1 MDGEAAILARGAT
14 ITRGVMRFLGL
25 LTLGMP
31 LAVIAL
37 YYAVGWKAAVLAFP
51 LLLVGL
57 LRLLSSTKQDDP
69 AFRARRP
76 RRILGLAFIS
86 IVPIAA
92 VVWDEPEIMRIWAY
106 ATALPFS
113 VALALDGKRKID
125 RSATIAAGIIFV
137 AASELIWLFGSIAG
151 WIWFHAFAVPIFL
164 FGFAFL
170 VHAFSVRDRDKE
182 IRNTREL
189 EPPPRGDGDA
199 STAALQCVIVTG
211 DRENRERRVFKS
223 VSRSQAQ
230 AIYESEWR
238 DEYDHLLK
246 LDTIDEALQK
256 PAFYVAFN
264 GSGVLKFE
272 ADGPSTMTVQWIYM
286 EVPERRRLLGRSVLV
301 GGSKVPCEFGPE
313 IMADVWNDD
322 VEALKTRLGPHARGP
337 T

>member
-1 MDGEAAILARGAT
+1 MDGEAVRLARGAA
-14 ITRGVMRFLGL
+14 ITRGAMRFLGL
-25 LTLGMP
+25 LALGMP

-69 AFRARRP
+69 TSRARRP
-76 RRILGLAFIS
+76 RRVLGLAFIS

-113 VALALDGKRKID
+113 VGLALDGKRKTD

-170 VHAFSVRDRDKE
+170 VHAFSPRDKDKE

-189 EPPPRGDGDA
+189 EPPPRGDGDV
-199 STAALQCVIVTG
+199 STAALQCVIVTR
-211 DRENRERRVFKS
+211 DRERRVFKS

-230 AIYESEWR
+230 AIYEADWR
-238 DEYDHLLK
+238 GEYDHMLK
-246 LDTIDEALQK
+246 LDMIDEALRR

-264 GSGVLKFE
+264 GNGVLKFE

-286 EVPERRRLLGRSVLV
+286 EVPERRRLLGRPVLV
-301 GGSKVPCEFGPE
+301 GGRKVPYELGPE
-313 IMADVWNDD
+313 IIADVWNDD
-322 VEALKTRLGPHARGP
+322 LGALNARLEPHAGAP
-337 T
+337 A

>member
-1 MDGEAAILARGAT
+1 MDGEAARLARGAT
-14 ITRGVMRFLGL
+14 ITRGWMRFLGL

-51 LLLVGL
+51 LLFVGL
-57 LRLLSSTKQDDP
+57 FRLSSSTKQGDP
-69 AFRARRP
+69 DFRAKRP
-76 RRILGLAFIS
+76 RRILGLVFIS

-92 VVWDEPEIMRIWAY
+92 VVWGEPEIMHIWAY

-113 VALALDGKRKID
+113 VGLALDGKRKID
-125 RSATIAAGIIFV
+125 RSATIAAGIMFV

-151 WIWFHAFAVPIFL
+151 WIWFHAFAVPLFL

-170 VHAFSVRDRDKE
+170 VHAFSLSGRDKE
-182 IRNTREL
+182 IRNIREL
-189 EPPPRGDGDA
+189 EPSPRGDGDV
-199 STAALQCVIVTG
+199 STSAPRCVIVTG
-211 DRENRERRVFKS
+211 DREKRVFKS

-230 AIYESEWR
+230 AIYESAWR
-238 DEYDHLLK
+238 GEYDHLLK
-246 LDTIDEALQK
+246 LDMIDEALQK
-256 PAFYVAFN
+256 PAFYIAFN

-286 EVPERRRLLGRSVLV
+286 EVPERRRLLGRSVLL
-301 GGSKVPCEFGPE
+301 GGSKVPCELGPE
-313 IMADVWNDD
+313 IITDVWNDD
-322 VEALKTRLGPHARGP
+322 VEALKTRLEPHARAP